1 LSTRTEACV
10 DIIEGE
16 REMASR
22 VVCGES
28 IAGEIERVGDKPGD
42 DVWEG
47 ELDGVRSM
55 ASSGGLL

>member
-1 LSTRTEACV
+1 
-10 DIIEGE
+10 
-16 REMASR
+16 MASR

-28 IAGEIERVGDKPGD
+28 VASEIERVRDKPGD

-55 ASSGGLL
+55 VIPGGLL